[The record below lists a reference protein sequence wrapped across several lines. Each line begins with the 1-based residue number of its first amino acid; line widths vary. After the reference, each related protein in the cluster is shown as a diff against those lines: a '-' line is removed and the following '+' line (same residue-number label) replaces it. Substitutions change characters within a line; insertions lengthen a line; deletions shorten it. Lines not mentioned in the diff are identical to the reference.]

1 MRLHPPILSVFV
13 ALLVGFFLSACQ
25 PVVANRGNI
34 LDQDALAE
42 IKTGS
47 STREEVA
54 TKLGSPTQIST
65 FDEKIWYY
73 IGRRT
78 KQTSFFDPVVTDQKV
93 VEVRFDDQGVV
104 QQVKDLD
111 LADANDVSPVS
122 RSTPTYGRDDTFI
135 KQLLGNLSRPRPMQ
149 NRREQG
155 N

>member
-1 MRLHPPILSVFV
+1 MRYHTFV
-13 ALLVGFFLSACQ
+13 LAALLAGLAACQ

-54 TKLGSPTQIST
+54 TRLGSPTQIST

-104 QQVKDLD
+104 QEVKDLD
-111 LADANDVSPVS
+111 LSDAKEVSPVA

>member
-1 MRLHPPILSVFV
+1 MRLHSFVLV
-13 ALLVGFFLSACQ
+13 ALLAGLAACQ

-34 LDQDALAE
+34 LDQDALSE
-42 IKTGS
+42 IKAGI

-54 TKLGSPTQIST
+54 SKLGSPTQISA
-65 FDEKIWYY
+65 FDEKVWYY

-78 KQTSFFDPVVTDQKV
+78 KQTSFFDPVVTEQKA

-104 QQVKDLD
+104 KEVKDLD
-111 LADANDVSPVS
+111 VAGAKEVSPVS